1 MKSLA
6 CLFIL
11 TIILSAVSAAEDKKP
26 ALIGEFLAITDARGT
41 LEKLRL
47 DNVAQTR
54 NLLFQQAGEQAKN
67 PLMLR
72 LLNRAMEKY
81 ADYSKEI
88 FDWSKWEKKYSTL
101 YSDLFSEA
109 ELEGIVSFYNSGAG
123 RAMTRAQPEI
133 GKRMQEQMFAGA
145 SAGNERIDQ
154 IMKETIAEI
163 QEEVRK
169 EEANQPA
176 QTTAGR

>member
-1 MKSLA
+1 MKFLHLVLLA
-6 CLFIL
+6 I
-11 TIILSAVSAAEDKKP
+11 SVSTAATADEKKP
-26 ALIGEFLAITDARGT
+26 VLIGEFLTVTDARGT

-88 FDWSKWEKKYSTL
+88 FDWSKWEKKYAVL
-101 YSDLFSEA
+101 YGDLFSEA
-109 ELEGIVSFYNSGAG
+109 ELEGIVAFYKSEAG

-133 GKRMQEQMFAGA
+133 GRRMQQQMFSGS
-145 SAGNERIDQ
+145 SAGNDRIDQ

-169 EEANQPA
+169 EEANQPP
-176 QTTAGR
+176 QPTPGS